1 MRPIL
6 FVLALFAA
14 TPALADSLMPA
25 ARWAN
30 VQLPDPAK
38 EQRARALMDTLRCL
52 VCQGESIADSGAEM
66 AGDMRSLVRERINN
80 GEEPEAIRA
89 WLISRYGEWVSYKPV
104 LDGMT
109 WPLYAAPILL
119 LIAGFFL
126 ARGRFKRRRRTS

>member
-1 MRPIL
+1 MRRIL
-6 FVLALFAA
+6 LVLALFAA

-109 WPLYAAPILL
+109 WPLYAAPVLL

-126 ARGRFKRRRRTS
+126 ARGRFKRRRRKG

>member
-66 AGDMRSLVRERINN
+66 AGDMRSLVRERINA

-89 WLISRYGEWVSYKPV
+89 WLISRYGEWVSYQPV
-104 LDGMT
+104 LDRMT
-109 WPLYAAPILL
+109 WPLYLAPVLL

-126 ARGRFKRRRRTS
+126 ARGRFKRRRRKS

>member
-1 MRPIL
+1 MRRIL
-6 FVLALFAA
+6 LALAMFAA

-109 WPLYAAPILL
+109 WPLYAAPVLL

-126 ARGRFKRRRRTS
+126 ARGRFKWRRRKG

>member
-1 MRPIL
+1 MKRVL
-6 FVLALFAA
+6 LLLALFAA

-38 EQRARALMDTLRCL
+38 EQRARALMDSLRCL
-52 VCQGESIADSGAEM
+52 VCQGESIADSSAEM
-66 AGDMRSLVRERINN
+66 AGDMRSLVRERINA

-104 LDGMT
+104 LDRMT
-109 WPLYAAPILL
+109 WPLYAAPVLL

-126 ARGRFKRRRRTS
+126 ARGRFRRRRRTS

>member
-1 MRPIL
+1 MKRFL
-6 FVLALFAA
+6 LLLALFGA

-38 EQRARALMDTLRCL
+38 ERRARALMDTLRCL

-66 AGDMRSLVRERINN
+66 AGDMRSLVRERINA

-89 WLISRYGEWVSYKPV
+89 WLISRYGEWVSYQPV
-104 LDGMT
+104 LDRVT
-109 WPLYAAPILL
+109 WPLYAAPVLL
-119 LIAGFFL
+119 LVAGFFL
-126 ARGRFKRRRRTS
+126 ARGRFKRRRRKS

>member
-1 MRPIL
+1 MKRVLIL
-6 FVLALFAA
+6 LALFAA

-30 VQLPDPAK
+30 VQLPDPAR
-38 EQRARALMDTLRCL
+38 ERQARALMDTLRCL

-66 AGDMRSLVRERINN
+66 AGDMRSLVRERINA

-89 WLISRYGEWVSYKPV
+89 WLISRYGEWVSYQPV
-104 LDGMT
+104 LDRMT

-126 ARGRFKRRRRTS
+126 ARGRFRRRRKS

>member
-1 MRPIL
+1 MKRVL
-6 FVLALFAA
+6 LLLALFAA

-38 EQRARALMDTLRCL
+38 EQRARALMDSLRCL

-66 AGDMRSLVRERINN
+66 AGDMRSLVRERINA

-89 WLISRYGEWVSYKPV
+89 WLISRYGEWVSYQPV

-109 WPLYAAPILL
+109 WPLYAAPVLL
-119 LIAGFFL
+119 LIGGFFL
-126 ARGRFKRRRRTS
+126 ARGRFKRRRRKV